1 MKNIKGFFYTKLK
14 SFTLNTTFDIKLDK
28 ITMLIG
34 ESGSGKTTFLKC
46 ISGLIKPE
54 YAYLKINE
62 KIIIDSTK
70 NIFVNANK
78 RHIGHV
84 FQTPC
89 LFPNMS
95 VLKNITFKQKFLNTT
110 IYTQDSI
117 NKILNLEKLYN
128 RKIYNLS
135 GGEKQ
140 RVAIAQILSTQ
151 PNIILLDEA
160 FSSQDVNMKKKLIQL
175 FRNINE
181 DYNIPIIYVSHD
193 ISNLNK
199 FEHNLI
205 YINNGKINYTK

>member
-1 MKNIKGFFYTKLK
+1 MKNIKGFFYAKLK
-14 SFTLNTTFDIKLDK
+14 SFTLNTTFNINLNK
-28 ITMLIG
+28 ITIIIG

-46 ISGLIKPE
+46 ISGLIKPD
-54 YAYLKINE
+54 YAYLKIDE
-62 KIIIDSTK
+62 KIIIDTTK
-70 NIFVNANK
+70 NIFIHANK
-78 RHIGHV
+78 RHIGHM

-95 VLKNITFKQKFLNTT
+95 VLKNIIFKQKQPNN
-110 IYTQDSI
+110 IVYTQDFI
-117 NKILNLEKLYN
+117 NTTLNLKKLYN
-128 RKIYNLS
+128 RKIHNLS

-151 PNIILLDEA
+151 PKLILLDEA
-160 FSSQDVNMKKKLIQL
+160 FSSQDINMKKKLIQL

-181 DYNIPIIYVSHD
+181 KHGVPIIYVSHD

-199 FEHNLI
+199 FGHNLI